1 MDNSSLVAQGHIAP
15 HQNII
20 GDCLPKDLHA
30 KNIGDDFL
38 GFTLDVGVHQGDV
51 VISTDDVAEG
61 GEALLNPLNL
71 DGIWDRIAQVLQF
84 LVGG

>member
-1 MDNSSLVAQGHIAP
+1 
-15 HQNII
+15 
-20 GDCLPKDLHA
+20 
-30 KNIGDDFL
+30 
-38 GFTLDVGVHQGDV
+38 VHQGDV
-51 VISTDDVAEG
+51 VIGTDDVAEG